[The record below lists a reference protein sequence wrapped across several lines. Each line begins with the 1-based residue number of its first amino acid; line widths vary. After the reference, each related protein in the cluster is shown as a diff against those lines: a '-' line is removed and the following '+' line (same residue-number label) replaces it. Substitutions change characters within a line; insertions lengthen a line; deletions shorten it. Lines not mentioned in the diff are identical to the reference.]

1 MMGNRK
7 IKGRQGDGGS
17 EEEQVLKYE
26 LIPSPFEVKNVVQAS
41 LFMVLAQHSTTAI
54 AKELME
60 TIPPV
65 SIFGKHTHTRGRERV
80 CVLLKLNKSHHETLT
95 W

>member
-7 IKGRQGDGGS
+7 IKGRQRDGGS
-17 EEEQVLKYE
+17 EEEQVLKHE

-41 LFMVLAQHSTTAI
+41 LFMVLAQHSTAAI
-54 AKELME
+54 AQELME

-65 SIFGKHTHTRGRERV
+65 SIFGNHTHTAERECV
-80 CVLLKLNKSHHETLT
+80 CCLN
-95 W
+95 